1 MDTTRFCFTLP
12 WWMDD
17 FLAQAP
23 ASYPDPQARM
33 GLVIALS
40 RENVRQASGGPFAA
54 AIFDLKRQSLVSVGV
69 NQVMAANCSVLHAE
83 MVAIMLAQQALGT
96 FDLGAEG
103 LPEYELAASTEP
115 CAMCFGAIPWSGVCS
130 LICGA
135 RDEDAR
141 AIGFDEGPKLPDWP
155 RALTSRGI
163 RVQRDILRQ
172 QAGSVLRFYQESGG
186 IIYNGRGRLR

>member
-12 WWMDD
+12 GWMDD
-17 FLAQAP
+17 FLTTAP
-23 ASYPDPQARM
+23 ARYPDAEARM

-40 RENVRQASGGPFAA
+40 RENIRQASGGPFAA
-54 AIFDLKRQSLVSVGV
+54 AIFDLKRQTLVSVGV
-69 NQVMAANCSVLHAE
+69 NRVMAEHCSVLHAE
-83 MVAIMLAQQALGT
+83 MVAIMLAQKTLQT

-115 CAMCFGAIPWSGVCS
+115 CAMCFGAIPWSGVRS

-155 RALTSRGI
+155 RALASRGI
-163 RVQRDILRQ
+163 RVRRDILRQ
-172 QAGSVLRFYQESGG
+172 QARSVLRRYQESGG
-186 IIYNGRGRLR
+186 IIYNSRGR